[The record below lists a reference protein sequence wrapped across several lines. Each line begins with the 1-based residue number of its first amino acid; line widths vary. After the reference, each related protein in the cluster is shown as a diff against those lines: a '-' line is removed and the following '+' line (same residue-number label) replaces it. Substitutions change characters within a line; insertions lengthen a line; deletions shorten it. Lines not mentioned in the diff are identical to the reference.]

1 MKTYCLFYCG
11 GGEPNCLSGVDQMQA
26 DVEEDLLKFL
36 RNVYLILNEID
47 DDSLVAEFA
56 QYWPALIKEAKIQ
69 KGPETTSKV

>member
-1 MKTYCLFYCG
+1 
-11 GGEPNCLSGVDQMQA
+11 MQD
-26 DVEEDLLKFL
+26 DVEEDLLKLL

-69 KGPETTSKV
+69 KGSEITSKV

>member
-1 MKTYCLFYCG
+1 
-11 GGEPNCLSGVDQMQA
+11 MQA